1 MSGNT
6 RSFGPYALVRQLG
19 AGGMAETFEGVR
31 TGPGGFEQRVCVKRI
46 LPAVSDDPNFVRLFR
61 EEARV
66 AARLR
71 HANIVQLLDVGD
83 VDGAHYLTLE
93 LVLGCDLRRLLQFE
107 RARQG
112 LAPGVAGGGLTSGI
126 VAFLAA
132 EIATALEV
140 AHGGAT
146 AIVHRD
152 ISPSN
157 VLLSTA
163 GEVKLADFGIARA
176 LTDNHATRT
185 QAVRGKVPYMAPEYA
200 LRGVVD
206 RRVDLFALGVL
217 LYEALAGVR
226 PFDGKSDVETLSH
239 LEQGLHTPLAQRCP
253 GAPAALVAAI
263 EDLILPDPDART
275 PNATALLDALVDVAP
290 PPTARRILGELVTQ
304 AARSVASAPTPH
316 AAIDPLAATSHATPT
331 REAVHGSTV
340 SATEP
345 GAPASH
351 TARPT
356 ATFVLDDVPAAPT
369 RTEVAAH
376 RFTEHT
382 VALTGAAPLRAE
394 SLPRPYAAAAPDAPT
409 RTAFRSVHEAP
420 TALLPQADSD
430 AGDAGP
436 TQVDASPRALVEPM
450 SSITPVASHLTSM
463 TVTADGPALP
473 VASPT
478 HSPGSGRSHRGR
490 VLLVALA
497 LGALA
502 LGALALGAL
511 ALGLRP
517 NARDARPQS
526 ARAASATRSD
536 AHAPTNSGVEA
547 AVRTEP
553 AHEAPTAP
561 DPLAASPRDLAEAP
575 TPVTRAPVA
584 PTPAAPP
591 PPSSAPARAR
601 LASPITRSDR
611 APTKTAASTANDTR
625 TPSSAARRDTPASRD
640 ARDPTARALLT
651 IVSDPGHAI
660 FVDGRRAGDAPLTV
674 PLAPG
679 RHVLTAGQ
687 GVDAPTVS
695 VDLARGERRRVV
707 LR

>member
-1 MSGNT
+1 MSGNP
-6 RSFGPYALVRQLG
+6 RSFGPYALVRRLG

-31 TGPGGFEQRVCVKRI
+31 SGPGGFEQRVCVKRI
-46 LPAVSDDPNFVRLFR
+46 LPEVSDDPNFVRLFR

-93 LVLGCDLRRLLQFE
+93 LVEGCDLRRLLQFE

-112 LAPGVAGGGLTSGI
+112 MPPGVAGGGLTSGL

-132 EIATALEV
+132 ELATALEV
-140 AHGGAT
+140 AHGGAP

-176 LTDNHATRT
+176 ITDNHATRT

-263 EDLILPDPDART
+263 EDLILPNPDART

-304 AARSVASAPTPH
+304 AARSVAPAPISH
-316 AAIDPLAATSHATPT
+316 DAIDPLAATSHATPT
-331 REAVHGSTV
+331 REVSRGSTESV
-340 SATEP
+340 TEP
-345 GAPASH
+345 GALAGPTAFPTAATSVLHDDAPPASTQSEF
-351 TARPT
+351 TARR
-356 ATFVLDDVPAAPT
+356 AA
-369 RTEVAAH
+369 
-376 RFTEHT
+376 EHT
-382 VALTGAAPLRAE
+382 VALTGAAPRPA
-394 SLPRPYAAAAPDAPT
+394 PPAARPYAAAAPDAPT
-409 RTAFRSVHEAP
+409 RTGFPSVHEAP
-420 TALLPQADSD
+420 TALLKRAEHD
-430 AGDAGP
+430 AADAGP
-436 TQVDASPRALVEPM
+436 TLIDASPRAPVEPA
-450 SSITPVASHLTSM
+450 SSKPEGASPRPDATIP
-463 TVTADGPALP
+463 ADGPAAP
-473 VASPT
+473 VASPASRRRQ
-478 HSPGSGRSHRGR
+478 HGRF
-490 VLLVALA
+490 LLVALA
-497 LGALA
+497 LGAVT
-502 LGALALGAL
+502 LGALAMD
-511 ALGLRP
+511 LRP
-517 NARDARPQS
+517 DTRDAQP
-526 ARAASATRSD
+526 RS
-536 AHAPTNSGVEA
+536 AHATS
-547 AVRTEP
+547 
-553 AHEAPTAP
+553 
-561 DPLAASPRDLAEAP
+561 AASPGAHVPATGRAEAAASTAPAEDAPTTTSPRAAATRDLATTAP
-575 TPVTRAPVA
+575 SPDTPPRAATRPGT
-584 PTPAAPP
+584 PPPAAPP
-591 PPSSAPARAR
+591 PAAPAPAGPRV
-601 LASPITRSDR
+601 ASPTASSDR
-611 APTKTAASTANDTR
+611 PRTTAAAPITNDTR
-625 TPSSAARRDTPASRD
+625 TASPAARRDAPSPGDAPAP
-640 ARDPTARALLT
+640 AARALLT
-651 IVSDPGHAI
+651 IVSDPGVSI
-660 FVDGRRAGDAPLTV
+660 FVDGLRAGDGPMTV
-674 PLAPG
+674 PLEPG

-687 GVDAPTVS
+687 GADAPSLS

>member
-6 RSFGPYALVRQLG
+6 RSFGPYALVRRLG
-19 AGGMAETFEGVR
+19 AGGMAETFEGIR
-31 TGPGGFEQRVCVKRI
+31 SGPGGFEQRVCVKRI
-46 LPAVSDDPNFVRLFR
+46 LPEVSDDPNFVRLFR

-132 EIATALEV
+132 ELATALEV

-176 LTDNHATRT
+176 ITDNHATRT
-185 QAVRGKVPYMAPEYA
+185 QSVRGKVPYMAPEYA

-226 PFDGKSDVETLSH
+226 PFDGKSDVETLRH

-304 AARSVASAPTPH
+304 AARSVASAPTLH

-331 REAVHGSTV
+331 REAAHGSTE

-351 TARPT
+351 TAHPT

-376 RFTEHT
+376 RSTEHT

-394 SLPRPYAAAAPDAPT
+394 SLARPYAAAAPDAPT

-420 TALLPQADSD
+420 TALLPQAASD

-436 TQVDASPRALVEPM
+436 TRVDASPRALVEPM
-450 SSITPVASHLTSM
+450 SSVTPVASHLPGM
-463 TVTADGPALP
+463 TVTADGHAPP

-502 LGALALGAL
+502 IGAL

-517 NARDARPQS
+517 NARDAQPQS
-526 ARAASATRSD
+526 ARAASAASPD
-536 AHAPTNSGVEA
+536 AHAPTNSGAEA
-547 AVRTEP
+547 AVPTDP

-591 PPSSAPARAR
+591 PPSSGPARAR
-601 LASPITRSDR
+601 VASPITLSDR
-611 APTKTAASTANDTR
+611 APTKTAASTANDAR
-625 TPSSAARRDTPASRD
+625 TPSSAARRDTPASGD
-640 ARDPTARALLT
+640 ALDPTARALLT

-660 FVDGRRAGDAPLTV
+660 FVDGRRTGDGTLTV